1 MKIQIDYPQHSESQ
15 RVFSDRYRIQSLLG
29 RQNGRR
35 TFLALDLQ
43 TERLVVL
50 KLLLF
55 DPDFTWDDLKLFER
69 EAEVLKSLDLPAI
82 PKYLDCFDVD
92 TELGKGFMLVQTHIE
107 AKSLQHWLKAG
118 RTFSEE
124 ELVEIAKSL
133 LAILDYLHSHQ
144 PAVIHRDIKPS
155 NILLSDRSGHSPG
168 QVYLV
173 DFGSV
178 QTAAAVEGST
188 ITVVGTYGYMP
199 PEQFGGQITPA
210 SDLYALGATMIC
222 LATGQHPSRLPHRK
236 LQIIFADLV
245 NLTPHLVDWLK
256 WMTAASKDSRFKSAA
271 TALAALEGS
280 AEIGRGAS
288 IAVSKPLGSKVA
300 IEKTEEVLKI
310 TIPPR
315 GLQSDSIGSIF
326 GAIVWH
332 LVMLPFGYVL
342 ILLSGA
348 PLYIIPSIIIGSWF
362 ILQDI
367 IFRLGQKQIFQIN
380 EDEISLVSEFCGFE
394 CSSFVADRQC
404 VLKVEI
410 LPVTYHIGNGGDRV
424 SSPPQLNIL
433 IGTKKLD
440 LADGTKL
447 TSPERDWLFYELSD
461 WLGMTSDLR
470 KCDASR
476 E

>member
-1 MKIQIDYPQHSESQ
+1 MEIQINYSPPGELQ

-55 DPDFTWDDLKLFER
+55 DPDFTWDGLKLFER

-92 TELGKGFMLVQTHIE
+92 TELGKGFMLVQTYIE

-124 ELVEIAKSL
+124 ELIAIAKSL
-133 LAILDYLHSHQ
+133 LTILDYIHTHQ
-144 PAVIHRDIKPS
+144 PVVIHRDIKPS

-199 PEQFGGQITPA
+199 PEQFGGQTTPA

-222 LATGQHPSRLPHRK
+222 LATGQHPSRLPHRN

-245 NLTPHLVDWLK
+245 KLTPRLVDWLK
-256 WMTAASKDSRFKSAA
+256 WMTAMSKDSRLKSAPA
-271 TALAALEGS
+271 ALAALEGS
-280 AEIGRGAS
+280 SEIGRGSS
-288 IAVSKPLGSKVA
+288 ISVSKPLGSKVA
-300 IEKTEEVLKI
+300 IEKTKEVLKI

-326 GAIVWH
+326 GVIIWH
-332 LVMLPFGYVL
+332 LVMLPLGYAL
-342 ILLSGA
+342 MLWSSA
-348 PLYIIPSIIIGSWF
+348 SWYMIPSIIIGSCF

-367 IFRLGQKQIFQIN
+367 LSRLGQKQILQIN
-380 EDEISLVSEFCGFE
+380 EDEISLFSEFCGFR
-394 CSSFVADRQC
+394 CSSFVTDRRYIS
-404 VLKVEI
+404 KVEI
-410 LPVTYHIGNGGDRV
+410 VPITYHIGNGGDKV
-424 SSPPQLNIL
+424 SSPPQLNIV

-440 LADGTKL
+440 LEDGTKL

-461 WLGMTSDLR
+461 WLDMINH
-470 KCDASR
+470 
-476 E
+476 